1 LGICCFFTKNADHR
15 NNQEWIKFANNKQR
29 GQTDLIAEAE
39 SGGNGAK
46 ECLVKLSRDI
56 LIKHNPHLQDKPK
69 NLKERQYEESQSS
82 KIAAYI
88 EINTQTLSKNQSLLD
103 FAKCLQ
109 QLDESKKVFLDSI
122 N

>member
-1 LGICCFFTKNADHR
+1 M
-15 NNQEWIKFANNKQR
+15 
-29 GQTDLIAEAE
+29 IAEAE

-46 ECLVKLSRDI
+46 ECLVKLSREI
-56 LIKHNPHLQDKPK
+56 LIKHNSNLQDKPK
-69 NLKERQYEESQSS
+69 NLKEREYEESQSS

-88 EINTQTLSKNQSLLD
+88 EINNQTLRKNNSLVE

-109 QLDESKKVFLDSI
+109 KLVNENKQVFLDDI